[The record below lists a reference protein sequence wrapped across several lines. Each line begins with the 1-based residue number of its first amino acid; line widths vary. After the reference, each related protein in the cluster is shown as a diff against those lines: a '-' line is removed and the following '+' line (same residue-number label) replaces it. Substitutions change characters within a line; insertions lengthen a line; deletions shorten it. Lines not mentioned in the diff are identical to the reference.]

1 MSQAATPRD
10 AGYSPR
16 PDPNRPLT
24 EQGLYNLLV
33 YHYWDEY
40 LPHTRKVVRTRTLTP
55 TPTLT
60 LSLTRTQTLT
70 LTLSR
75 HVGHLFVRDPLV
87 IHQVRYLVSGPNYLV
102 ITH

>member
-1 MSQAATPRD
+1 MGLPD
-10 AGYSPR
+10 AVVWNIGQCGTLTR
-16 PDPNRPLT
+16 TLALTLPLP
-24 EQGLYNLLV
+24 
-33 YHYWDEY
+33 
-40 LPHTRKVVRTRTLTP
+40 LPLTRTLTP

-60 LSLTRTQTLT
+60 LTRTRTQTLT